1 MRFSAIPGRSIRAGP
16 IWPQNLV
23 RPDDFGEKW
32 TIYRFR
38 FGQLR
43 WMCASLPHL
52 DVISV
57 DLWSITLERTARVD
71 QASGFRENA
80 MNFKVSL

>member
-1 MRFSAIPGRSIRAGP
+1 M
-16 IWPQNLV
+16 
-23 RPDDFGEKW
+23 DDFPVSV
-32 TIYRFR
+32 
-38 FGQLR
+38 R

-57 DLWSITLERTARVD
+57 DLWSITLGRTARVD

>member
-1 MRFSAIPGRSIRAGP
+1 M
-16 IWPQNLV
+16 
-23 RPDDFGEKW
+23 DDFPVSV
-32 TIYRFR
+32 
-38 FGQLR
+38 R

-57 DLWSITLERTARVD
+57 DLWSITLGRTAVVD
-71 QASGFRENA
+71 QPSGFRENA